1 MSTTHVKPLVPEYL
15 SEDNLIHGKSYLAHG
30 KTSAFRLPGDA
41 SALLEVAVNPD
52 NAGNRA
58 YQAMQPAQERI
69 SKNTRLG
76 CNNATLTRICNDCE
90 DGTRWRSRYGGNDPN
105 VWPTRCDA
113 CDGAGEVV
121 RYCEGWLCHR
131 PATMLVAFPDG
142 ASEPYCDAC
151 AVEMRAEAEAE
162 GGFW

>member
-1 MSTTHVKPLVPEYL
+1 MSTTHVKPLFSEYL
-15 SEDNLIHGKSYLAHG
+15 SEDNPIHSELYLAHG
-30 KTSAFRLPGDA
+30 KTSAVTLPGNA
-41 SALLEVAVNPD
+41 SALLEVAINPD
-52 NAGNRA
+52 NVGNRA

-76 CNNATLTRICNDCE
+76 CDSVMLTRICDDCE
-90 DGTRWRSRYGGNDPN
+90 DGTRWVSRHGGLDPD
-105 VWPTRCDA
+105 VWPVRCDA

-121 RYCEGWLCHR
+121 RECEGWLCHR
-131 PATMLVAFPDG
+131 PATVLVAFPDG

-151 AVEMRAEAEAE
+151 AVEMRAEADAE

>member
-1 MSTTHVKPLVPEYL
+1 MSVLHPPAPLFQCPTAEPRSLFLVCE
-15 SEDNLIHGKSYLAHG
+15 H
-30 KTSAFRLPGDA
+30 
-41 SALLEVAVNPD
+41 
-52 NAGNRA
+52 
-58 YQAMQPAQERI
+58 
-69 SKNTRLG
+69 
-76 CNNATLTRICNDCE
+76 CE
-90 DGTRWRSRYGGNDPN
+90 DGTRWRSRYGGLDPD

-113 CDGAGEVV
+113 CDGEGTLV